1 MSTGITDLWDASQ
14 GVTSRSS
21 TTTFCSQSP
30 QSFPLETQEERDKSD
45 GEDDVMVCKNDLG
58 RWDGVVLNQ
67 NSKSSRSRRN
77 SYLNRGAKGDSN
89 SREQHGLLEAYG

>member
-1 MSTGITDLWDASQ
+1 MGCLSGSYQQKQHNYILFSEPTIISLRNPG
-14 GVTSRSS
+14 
-21 TTTFCSQSP
+21 
-30 QSFPLETQEERDKSD
+30 RDKSD
-45 GEDDVMVCKNDLG
+45 GEDDVMVCENDLG

-89 SREQHGLLEAYG
+89 PREQHGLLEAYG